1 MGVTRVGV
9 ASVGGANVGVAS
21 AGATNVAV
29 ASVGV
34 VANVGVA
41 RVGVARV
48 GVTSVAGGDVGVA
61 SSFGKDANQRR
72 GCLLTGGRPFARRV
86 ARARARSARMGAQN
100 PLPKVAR
107 PGKEKKE
114 RCLTTKLARVR
125 GFPSLSALHSPV

>member
-9 ASVGGANVGVAS
+9 ASVGGANVGVATA

-72 GCLLTGGRPFARRV
+72 GCLLTGGRPCARRV
-86 ARARARSARMGAQN
+86 ARQSPSRSAARMAHSAQN
-100 PLPKVAR
+100 TVA
-107 PGKEKKE
+107 
-114 RCLTTKLARVR
+114 
-125 GFPSLSALHSPV
+125 